1 LRLYDDVM
9 KGKILLINF
18 FVAQPDV
25 VPPLAT
31 ENLVRLQ
38 KLLGDRVGGEIRMI
52 SISLQPEHDTPEI
65 MSAYAKTYGI
75 GPGWLLL
82 TGKPAY
88 RTSASPA
95 GFRRYRSSRGR
106 QPGRAPGYCA
116 N

>member
-1 LRLYDDVM
+1 
-9 KGKILLINF
+9 
-18 FVAQPDV
+18 
-25 VPPLAT
+25 
-31 ENLVRLQ
+31 
-38 KLLGDRVGGEIRMI
+38 MI

-95 GFRRYRSSRGR
+95 GFRRFDPAVDANLDEHLGTVRISNERARRWAMSPRCSHPR
-106 QPGRAPGYCA
+106 HWSVPGPGDPRFT
-116 N
+116 